1 MYRGHMTASIL
12 AQMAGSDC
20 EAIGSGVLAQ
30 PVNAIS
36 SLAYAV
42 VGLFVLV
49 WALRVTGHKRT
60 LRIVFGTLMVATG
73 VGSVMFH
80 GTQGPASQ
88 FSHDITFLV
97 TVWFLAVLDVAD
109 AYRSKR
115 WVGWSVFVAGAGVLA
130 LSLALY
136 PGITNVL
143 MVGVV
148 VALVGADIAL
158 HRRGRMRTGWYVA
171 GLVALITAVAM
182 FILGRTGGLV
192 CEPGSIFQG
201 HALWHLLSAA
211 ALGAYFVA
219 TSDVRV
225 QKISGG

>member
-1 MYRGHMTASIL
+1 MYRGDMTALIL
-12 AQMAGSDC
+12 AQMGGSDC
-20 EAIGSGVLAQ
+20 ETIGSGVLAQ

-42 VGLFVLV
+42 VGLFVLA
-49 WALRVTGHKRT
+49 WALRVAGTE
-60 LRIVFGTLMVATG
+60 RIVRVVFGLLMIATG
-73 VGSVMFH
+73 TGSVMFH

-97 TVWFLAVLDVAD
+97 TVWFLAVLNVAE
-109 AYRSKR
+109 AYGSKR
-115 WVGWSVFVAGAGVLA
+115 WVGWSAFGAGAGVLA
-130 LSLALY
+130 VSLALY

-158 HRRGRMRTGWYVA
+158 HRRGRIRSGWYVGA
-171 GLVALITAVAM
+171 LVAVITAVAM

-192 CEPGSIFQG
+192 CDPGSIFQG

-225 QKISGG
+225 RAILEG

>member
-1 MYRGHMTASIL
+1 MTSLIL
-12 AQMAGSDC
+12 AQMGGSDC
-20 EAIGSGVLAQ
+20 ETIGSGVLAQ

-42 VGLFVLV
+42 VGLFVLA
-49 WALRVTGHKRT
+49 WALRVSGHERT
-60 LRIVFGTLMVATG
+60 VRIVFGLLMVATG
-73 VGSVMFH
+73 AGSVMFH

-97 TVWFLAVLDVAD
+97 TVWFLAVANVSE

-115 WVGWSVFVAGAGVLA
+115 WVGWSVFAAGSVVLA

-148 VALVGADIAL
+148 LALVGADIAL
-158 HRRGRMRTGWYVA
+158 HRRGRIRTGWYVA
-171 GLVALITAVAM
+171 SLITVIIAVAM

-192 CEPGSIFQG
+192 CEPGSILQG

-225 QKISGG
+225 RTDLEG

>member
-1 MYRGHMTASIL
+1 MTASIL

-97 TVWFLAVLDVAD
+97 TVWFLAVFNVAEV
-109 AYRSKR
+109 YRAAR
-115 WVGWSVFVAGAGVLA
+115 WVGWAVFGAGAAVLA

-136 PGITNVL
+136 PGITNAL
-143 MVGVV
+143 MVAVV

-158 HRRGRMRTGWYVA
+158 HRRGRLRTGWYIAALV
-171 GLVALITAVAM
+171 GLIAAVTM

-192 CEPGSIFQG
+192 CDPGSIFQG

-219 TSDVRV
+219 ASDVPLRAT
-225 QKISGG
+225 SES